1 MHTNKDMRN
10 ELRFL
15 YEILMNEK
23 ITQRKYPY
31 LTTSTVILTVLPL
44 VMLASKPAVA
54 PRINHNYG
62 EILNFRRKLKTL
74 L

>member
-31 LTTSTVILTVLPL
+31 ITTSTVILTVPPL

-54 PRINHNYG
+54 PLITHNYG
-62 EILNFRRKLKTL
+62 GILSFRRKSKTL